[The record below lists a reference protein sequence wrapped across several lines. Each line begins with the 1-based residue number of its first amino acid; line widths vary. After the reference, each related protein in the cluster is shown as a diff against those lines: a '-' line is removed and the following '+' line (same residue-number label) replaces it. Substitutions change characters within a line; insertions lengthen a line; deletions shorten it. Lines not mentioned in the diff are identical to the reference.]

1 MENENVGQKVRTL
14 RLASGLTL
22 KKLAIKAGCTD
33 AYLSQLERGL
43 ANPSLMI
50 LKNIATALQIQVVDL
65 FAEPEKEEDPV
76 VIKENERVN
85 IEFKRGDARLQLLV
99 RNTTNK
105 RMQPFC
111 TTVEPGGG
119 SKGFYSHI
127 GDEFGIVIEGELELN
142 IEGKIHRVKKNESF
156 YFSSHRSHNF
166 TNPSKGRTVVIWVV
180 SPPSF

>member
-1 MENENVGQKVRTL
+1 METENVGQKIKAL

-22 KKLAIKAGCTD
+22 KKLANQARCTD

-50 LKNIATALQIQVVDL
+50 LKNIANALQIQVVDL

-76 VIKENERVN
+76 VIKEKERVN
-85 IEFKRGDARLQLLV
+85 INFKRGDARLQLLV
-99 RNTTNK
+99 RNTNNK

-111 TTVEPGGG
+111 TTIQPGGG
-119 SKGFYSHI
+119 SKGSYSHI

-142 IEGKIHRVKKNESF
+142 IEGKIHRVKKDESF
-156 YFSSHRSHNF
+156 YFSSHQSHSF
-166 TNPSKGRTVVIWVV
+166 KNPSKTRTVVIWVL